1 MKHRS
6 RIIVYS
12 IMSILIVGMLSSVLT
27 IYLVNIS
34 RQNEV
39 ILSASEYEKLREAAL
54 VSEIADKVDEY
65 FYFDKP
71 ERSSLLNA
79 AAQGM
84 VASLNDDYAKYYTN
98 EEYEDYLSSMN
109 GEYSGIGILVSQP
122 DDTGAE
128 IDRKSVV

>member
-54 VSEIADKVDEY
+54 VSRIADKVDEY
-65 FYFDKP
+65 FLF
-71 ERSSLLNA
+71 EQA
-79 AAQGM
+79 
-84 VASLNDDYAKYYTN
+84 
-98 EEYEDYLSSMN
+98 
-109 GEYSGIGILVSQP
+109 
-122 DDTGAE
+122 
-128 IDRKSVV
+128 